1 MKRIILSDSLSF
13 EYRLTQ
19 LQKVRLMHYSFHHPW
34 MIGFT
39 RTSKTK
45 IIFRLLPNILKQKC
59 NVKKFPYLAPSR
71 NKEQYINGIII
82 GSFDISLKDKII
94 VDTREIVYLITGVKS
109 FCIECNPSVLTSRIY
124 FITTKKT
131 RIRYKP
137 VMSDRIYKMTDLEI
151 TNFLKSGDTL
161 AKAVMDNVNEVFIN
175 IPHFPF
181 ERIT

>member
-1 MKRIILSDSLSF
+1 MKQIVLSDSLSF

-34 MIGFT
+34 MISFE

-45 IIFRLLPNILKQKC
+45 IIFRLLPNILKQEC

-71 NKEQYINGIII
+71 NKEQYINNIFT
-82 GSFDISLKDKII
+82 GSFDVSLKDKII
-94 VDTREIVYLITGVKS
+94 VDAREITYLITGVKS
-109 FCIECNPSVLTSRIY
+109 FCIECNPSGLTSRIE

-131 RIRYKP
+131 KICYKS
-137 VMSDRIYKMTDLEI
+137 VAANEIYEMNNLEI
-151 TNFLKSGDTL
+151 TNFLKSGDAL
-161 AKAVMDNVNEVFIN
+161 ARAIIDNVNEVFIN

-181 ERIT
+181 E